1 VALRI
6 SILGKILLF
15 AWAQS
20 PPSPTTAA
28 ASNACAEARTEL
40 ASAFAVVASLE
51 AQLNVARK
59 MLIERRLA
67 AAQCELNAST
77 APRNGAPRELT
88 GVSSERIAMAKESQA
103 EVGATVV
110 PNPLP
115 HRPPLGFGSACHIG
129 TGTGSPLPHVLVA
142 LLPWLQ
148 LWMVAAHGVEGQAER
163 NLRRR
168 DDKATVRCNFCLTFQ
183 RVTDYAIPR
192 SVQPTKRSAARWPW
206 VCGSCR
212 LARLISMRISMR
224 GIHTTSSLRKEN
236 LHGLVLIQVHV
247 FSGRQP
253 AQRQSYGVFQVL
265 PLYPKAERGKRHWA
279 QGCKLALL
287 RDNCGRGLGVFRLR

>member
-1 VALRI
+1 MGVALRI

-129 TGTGSPLPHVLVA
+129 FLPHRNWLAAAACSGGPPTVA
-142 LLPWLQ
+142 TALD
-148 LWMVAAHGVEGQAER
+148 GCST
-163 NLRRR
+163 RRGR
-168 DDKATVRCNFCLTFQ
+168 AGGEKLEA
-183 RVTDYAIPR
+183 
-192 SVQPTKRSAARWPW
+192 
-206 VCGSCR
+206 
-212 LARLISMRISMR
+212 
-224 GIHTTSSLRKEN
+224 
-236 LHGLVLIQVHV
+236 
-247 FSGRQP
+247 SG
-253 AQRQSYGVFQVL
+253 
-265 PLYPKAERGKRHWA
+265 
-279 QGCKLALL
+279 
-287 RDNCGRGLGVFRLR
+287 